1 MGLEAE
7 GRVGAKEKEEIEEKE
22 EQIMCERIG
31 HRPLRGRCPKRNARG
46 KKRKNDRKGRKNG
59 RTKRFDIQ
67 TDRQI
72 DRKTHRNTEE
82 RLHDL

>member
-7 GRVGAKEKEEIEEKE
+7 GRAGTKEKEEKEEKKE

-46 KKRKNDRKGRKNG
+46 KKRKRMIRKEEKMVEQKSSTYR
-59 RTKRFDIQ
+59 Q
-67 TDRQI
+67 T
-72 DRKTHRNTEE
+72 E
-82 RLHDL
+82 R